1 VTAPNTKLGRLLD
14 EKEVSEKVKTELMGW
29 LGVASRPHRFGGTE
43 FRVNGREMG
52 HMHGGRFADL
62 PFPMT
67 MRNELVKEG
76 RALPHH
82 VLPNSGW
89 VTFLINE
96 EADITSLINLF
107 QIQYERL
114 SGSRESHDKKFLPRA

>member
-1 VTAPNTKLGRLLD
+1 MTASESGRMLELD
-14 EKEVSEKVKTELMGW
+14 LFEKVKRELMSW
-29 LGVASRPHRFGGTE
+29 PGVTSQPHRFGGTE
-43 FRVNGREMG
+43 FQVNRREMG

-62 PFPMT
+62 PFPMSI
-67 MRNELVKEG
+67 RNELVREG

-96 EADITSLINLF
+96 EKDTASLIGLF
-107 QIQYERL
+107 RIQYERL
-114 SGSRESHDKKFLPRA
+114 TAGSKPA

>member
-1 VTAPNTKLGRLLD
+1 MTTSTRGVRTLD
-14 EKEVSEKVKTELMGW
+14 DNEVSEKVKMELMGW
-29 LGVASRPHRFGGTE
+29 RGVTSQSHRFGGTE

-62 PFPMT
+62 PFPMSI
-67 MRNELVKEG
+67 RNELVKDG

-96 EADITSLINLF
+96 EADIASLINLF
-107 QIQYERL
+107 RIQYERL
-114 SGSRESHDKKFLPRA
+114 NGTGKPR

>member
-1 VTAPNTKLGRLLD
+1 MSTM
-14 EKEVSEKVKTELMGW
+14 SEIEAFDRVKAELMSW
-29 LGVASRPHRFGGTE
+29 PGVTSGPHRFGGTE
-43 FRVNGREMG
+43 FRVNGKEMG

-62 PFPMT
+62 PFPMNI
-67 MRNELVKEG
+67 RNILVKDG

-96 EADITSLINLF
+96 EADITSLIRPF
-107 QIQYERL
+107 RKQYERIAAYRK
-114 SGSRESHDKKFLPRA
+114 ST

>member
-1 VTAPNTKLGRLLD
+1 MTTISRKLGSMLD
-14 EKEVSEKVKTELMGW
+14 DKDVFDKVKSELMSW
-29 LGVASRPHRFGGTE
+29 PEVTLQPHRFGGTE

-52 HMHGGRFADL
+52 HMHAARFADL
-62 PFPMT
+62 PFPMSI
-67 MRNELVKEG
+67 RNELIKDR

-96 EADITSLINLF
+96 ENDIPLLISLF
-107 QIQYERL
+107 RMQYERL
-114 SGSRESHDKKFLPRA
+114 NGSRKPR